1 MEPINKMQ
9 ESQTQVTIKYQCCR
23 CGYQTQN
30 ATNIKRHLRRKVV
43 CENILECEDAAF
55 SELKEQYLAPK
66 IKDLECNFCNKKFS
80 HRQSL
85 NLHKAKYCSKSV
97 SVEEINARLTRL
109 EQEKQTL
116 IQAVT
121 GAGAGPSVCNTNNLN
136 HSNNN
141 NNTYNIQINSYD
153 RPNLSYLTPAF
164 LTQCIKRRDKGL
176 CELLEHIHY
185 HPDHAENH
193 NVKISNRKSNFIET
207 HDGVRFQFQDK
218 NKVLDELVR
227 EGFEILEEYYLD
239 CEDEIQHAL
248 NYNETRLE
256 EVRDFL
262 KACRDQDIHVLTPLK
277 QNVFLLII
285 NKQYIIFQKKKT
297 PASSACVTDGPTLKK
312 FEAV

>member
-1 MEPINKMQ
+1 MEQK
-9 ESQTQVTIKYQCCR
+9 EHFL
-23 CGYQTQN
+23 
-30 ATNIKRHLRRKVV
+30 ATKVKQF
-43 CENILECEDAAF
+43 EC
-55 SELKEQYLAPK
+55 SLCSKL
-66 IKDLECNFCNKKFS
+66 FS

-85 NLHKAKYCSKSV
+85 SVHKKICSSNRNNNTD
-97 SVEEINARLTRL
+97 ERLLRL
-109 EQEKQTL
+109 EQNTQTL
-116 IQAVT
+116 MNQMSRV
-121 GAGAGPSVCNTNNLN
+121 PSGLLTTYNTR
-136 HSNNN
+136 NNN
-141 NNTYNIQINSYD
+141 SNCNNTYNIQINSYD

-207 HDGVRFQFQDK
+207 HDGMRFQFQEK

-285 NKQYIIFQKKKT
+285 NKQYIIFQKKKPVAT
-297 PASSACVTDGPTLKK
+297 AGA
-312 FEAV
+312 AVAATGES